1 MSEPTRLDFLV
12 YYRKQLQIIC
22 EKIDK
27 QIEKERN
34 VQPKENEKEGHK
46 DLTDPNFVL
55 EYASHPGVIDA
66 FKISREYM
74 QSISEIERADDGRL
88 FYDSP
93 KLGGRFGMIAI
104 SPKHV
109 NLYIAPRL
117 GLYDNLSP
125 EVWREL
131 RFGKSL
137 GDRWDK
143 FQLTSKRQADK
154 AVSYLK
160 GFFEKPEDDEAGETE
175 EDSAALQP
183 DPI

>member
-34 VQPKENEKEGHK
+34 VKPREEEKEAYK
-46 DLTDPNFVL
+46 DLTDPKFVL
-55 EYASHPGVIDA
+55 EYASHPGVIEA
-66 FKISREYM
+66 FNTCRDYL
-74 QSISEIERADDGRL
+74 QSISERERADDGRL
-88 FYDSP
+88 FYDSS

-160 GFFEKPEDDEAGETE
+160 GFFEKPEDENTEATE
-175 EDSAALQP
+175 EDSAA
-183 DPI
+183 